1 MTILVHD
8 CPHCSTRSVAFPVH
22 YSVQTDSARFN
33 IFSSCP
39 VCTWPISAVVSTNG
53 HDPKNLTVI
62 ATGSSSPI
70 RSIQFF
76 PERHTSLAPED
87 VPEVA
92 ADAFI
97 EGAENTKDGRYSSAV
112 MMFRRAIDVGTKVF
126 EPTIDVHN
134 LGKRI
139 DKLEK
144 DGLITKD
151 LKEWAHKIRLE
162 GNEAVHDL
170 PKPTKEQTEELQHFT
185 ELVLTYLFTLPAKV
199 RANLPATE

>member
-1 MTILVHD
+1 MLRD
-8 CPHCSTRSVAFPVH
+8 PTR
-22 YSVQTDSARFN
+22 RN
-33 IFSSCP
+33 LFSGCP
-39 VCTWPISAVVSTNG
+39 VC
-53 HDPKNLTVI
+53 
-62 ATGSSSPI
+62 
-70 RSIQFF
+70 FF
-76 PERHTSLAPED
+76 PIAIRLHTGHLNASIKDYPGNIAVEDAFKIEHVYPAARKSESPEN
-87 VPEVA
+87 VPQVA

-97 EGAENTKDGRYSSAV
+97 EGADNARDGRYSSAV

-139 DKLEK
+139 DKLAA

-170 PKPTKEQTEELQHFT
+170 PKPTKEQTEELQLFT

-199 RANLPATE
+199 RANLPTTE